1 MTQMIFT
8 DETPTHRTLAGTG
21 AAFAAVVLLAV
32 LFGAAPTAASTCE
45 ATFAKKGNPIT
56 GLSYTALQSVNDLST
71 ANAINQ
77 LRGIV
82 LARGYDVLATEAE
95 AGSMLIEQ
103 PQTADRRSFQI
114 VATATTDGGVT
125 TVQLRA
131 KLRGG
136 QFTKDDAVRGEM
148 CDVLAQLQGGKPG
161 IAAANRGRDAVQGG
175 GKPTAM
181 TAQALSQRLSA
192 EFDKN
197 AETIP
202 LRYKGRSFTLSGR
215 VAYVRRDGDTYRVQF
230 EIMDPSDMV
239 FKLPGQSTSRTEIG
253 CLLAKGQSV
262 YALTLKPKASV
273 TLTGTYYDYRDVPY
287 PPIMWLSECRPA
299 G

>member
-1 MTQMIFT
+1 MTSILP
-8 DETPTHRTLAGTG
+8 DETPPRV
-21 AAFAAVVLLAV
+21 AAPSACIVLVAALL
-32 LFGAAPTAASTCE
+32 GAAPALASTCE

-56 GLSYTALQSVNDLST
+56 GLKYTAIQSVNDLTT

-82 LARGYDVLATEAE
+82 LANGYDVLATEAE
-95 AGSMLIEQ
+95 AGTMLIEQ
-103 PQTADRRSFQI
+103 PQTANRRSFQI
-114 VATATTDGGVT
+114 IASATTEGSVT
-125 TVQLRA
+125 TVQLQA
-131 KLRGG
+131 NLRGG
-136 QFTKDDAVRGEM
+136 QFTKDEAVRAEM
-148 CDVLAQLQGGKPG
+148 CSVLSQLQGGKPG

-175 GKPTAM
+175 GTPTAM

-215 VAYVRRDGDTYRVQF
+215 VAYVRKDGDTYRVQF
-230 EIMDPSDMV
+230 EIMDPSQMV
-239 FKLPGQSTSRTEIG
+239 FKLPGQSTSKTDIG
-253 CLLAKGQSV
+253 CLMAKGQSV

-273 TLTGTYYDYRDVPY
+273 KLTGTYFDYRDVPY
-287 PPIMWLSECRPA
+287 PPIMWLSECRPT

>member
-1 MTQMIFT
+1 MTQMIFS
-8 DETPTHRTLAGTG
+8 DEAPKGWIPQSIA
-21 AAFAAVVLLAV
+21 AAFICIFLVAALL
-32 LFGAAPTAASTCE
+32 GSAPALASTCD

-56 GLSYTALQSVNDLST
+56 GLKYTALQSVNDLT
-71 ANAINQ
+71 AANAINQ

-82 LARGYDVLATEAE
+82 LAKGYDVLATEAE

-114 VATATTDGGVT
+114 VATATTEGRVT

-131 KLRGG
+131 SLRAG
-136 QFTKDDAVRGEM
+136 QFTKDEAVRSEM
-148 CDVLAQLQGGKPG
+148 CNVLALLQGGKSG
-161 IAAANRGRDAVQGG
+161 IAAANRGREAAQGG
-175 GKPTAM
+175 GAPTAM

-215 VAYVRRDGDTYRVQF
+215 VAYVRKDGDTYRVQF
-230 EIMDPSDMV
+230 EIIDPSDMV
-239 FKLPGQSTSRTEIG
+239 LKLPGQSTSKTDIG
-253 CLLAKGQSV
+253 CLMAKGQSV

-273 TLTGTYYDYRDVPY
+273 KLTGTYHNYRDIPY

>member
-1 MTQMIFT
+1 MPKGRVPPRIGALFNRIVLVAALLG
-8 DETPTHRTLAGTG
+8 PAPALA
-21 AAFAAVVLLAV
+21 A
-32 LFGAAPTAASTCE
+32 TCE

-56 GLSYTALQSVNDLST
+56 GLKYTALQSVNDLTT

-82 LARGYDVLATEAE
+82 LAKGYDVLATEAE

-103 PQTADRRSFQI
+103 PQTAERRSFPI
-114 VATATTDGGVT
+114 VATATTEGSVT

-131 KLRGG
+131 SLRAG
-136 QFTKDDAVRGEM
+136 QFTKDDMVRSEM
-148 CDVLAQLQGGKPG
+148 CAVLAQLQGGKPG
-161 IAAANRGRDAVQGG
+161 IAAANSGRDAVQGG
-175 GKPTAM
+175 GAPTAM

-215 VAYVRRDGDTYRVQF
+215 VEYVRKDGDTYRVQF
-230 EIMDPSDMV
+230 EIMDPSRMV
-239 FKLPGQSTSRTEIG
+239 FKLPGQSTTKTDIG
-253 CLLAKGQSV
+253 CLMAKGQSV

-273 TLTGTYYDYRDVPY
+273 KLTGTYFDYRDVPY
-287 PPIMWLSECRPA
+287 PPILWLSECRPA
-299 G
+299 D